1 MRSTE
6 RAGNGNLSCAGS
18 FEGEMKV
25 TSGRSLILKKINV
38 FEGLKDALLGRTEIH
53 FLNLLNLFDEVSQVF
68 ECTLVEEATEFKSL
82 FLDTPG
88 LITSWSHPIILV
100 IDAKPFAMSASH
112 KVPLLLF
119 EKVQKELLCMEH
131 NGIISNYGQEKT
143 TRLQI
148 LLGRAWEQSSITK
161 KLKAPKPFYFSLSF
175 HKWKDVIELNTT
187 DVY

>member
-1 MRSTE
+1 MGSTE

-88 LITSWSHPIILV
+88 LITS
-100 IDAKPFAMSASH
+100 
-112 KVPLLLF
+112 
-119 EKVQKELLCMEH
+119 
-131 NGIISNYGQEKT
+131 
-143 TRLQI
+143 
-148 LLGRAWEQSSITK
+148 
-161 KLKAPKPFYFSLSF
+161 
-175 HKWKDVIELNTT
+175 
-187 DVY
+187 